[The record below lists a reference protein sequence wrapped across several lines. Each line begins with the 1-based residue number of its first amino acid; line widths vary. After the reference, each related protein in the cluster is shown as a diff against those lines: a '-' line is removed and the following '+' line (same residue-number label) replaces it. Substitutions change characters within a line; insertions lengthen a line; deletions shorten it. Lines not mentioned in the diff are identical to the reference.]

1 MNLSRHNSGFTLI
14 EVVIA
19 LTVFAILGT
28 MAFSGLNAILKW
40 QTDLDDQSRQL
51 LAVQMTMKYMER
63 DFNQVILRSIRDQYG
78 DTQPAFFASEENI
91 LDLTHSGWRNPAGLS
106 RSAIQRISYQI
117 DEEDNLVRY
126 SWNRLDGALTEDAR
140 EVMLVEGIEE
150 IDWQFISQQDE
161 QLDQWPPLNADPN
174 FTGLPAAVAVTFNV
188 KPFGEISR
196 IFTLPR

>member
-1 MNLSRHNSGFTLI
+1 MNLSRHNAGFTLI

-78 DTQPAFFASEENI
+78 DTQPAFLAKEENS

-117 DEEDNLVRY
+117 DDEDNLVRY

-140 EVMLVEGIEE
+140 EVILVEGIEE

-188 KPFGEISR
+188 KPFGEINR